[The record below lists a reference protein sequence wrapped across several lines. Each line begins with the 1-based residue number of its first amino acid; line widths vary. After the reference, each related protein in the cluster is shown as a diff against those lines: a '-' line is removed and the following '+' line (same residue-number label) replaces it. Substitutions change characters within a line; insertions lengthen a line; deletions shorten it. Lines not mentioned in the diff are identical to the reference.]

1 VSSRLTHVC
10 PRARSAAPAGKKEMR
25 FACSNCTNVCKAV
38 VGTMSISV
46 RLSLAV
52 ALCCLAPLKNDAVSV
67 PHQCPHCKKINVCIA
82 CGSCATVFSC
92 LRYSDRVKCPECLAV
107 NLVGDA

>member
-1 VSSRLTHVC
+1 MSSRLTHVC

-52 ALCCLAPLKNDAVSV
+52 ALCCLAPLKMTPYPCPISAHTARRSTSALRAGHV
-67 PHQCPHCKKINVCIA
+67 PP
-82 CGSCATVFSC
+82 
-92 LRYSDRVKCPECLAV
+92 CLAASDTV
-107 NLVGDA
+107 IE